1 MTQQSI
7 VGLPIATDPDA
18 ELIALGMQLETAW
31 AHERSLED
39 DTHIFGDA
47 YEAAHGVSSAIVSRI
62 EKLTALTLAGA
73 KVKAQGISWC
83 HSGEE
88 IEAEDLNEPGT
99 TSVRLAASLIRDRL
113 ALKDSGR
120 A

>member
-47 YEAAHGVSSAIVSRI
+47 YEAAHGVSSAIVSHI

-73 KVKAQGISWC
+73 KVNAQGISWC
-83 HSGEE
+83 T
-88 IEAEDLNEPGT
+88 AEKKLRGKTLTNRERPAF
-99 TSVRLAASLIRDRL
+99 VLPHL
-113 ALKDSGR
+113 
-120 A
+120 